1 MERAPNTSEYWYHH
15 LYGDDADLFDS
26 GVVDADSDPDNGY
39 RADIKLVRPL
49 PAGQYVVE
57 EARQLQSMVPC
68 GHIEVGRGRWTFNVT
83 APEGVLHELFFDP
96 VTVGSAVAA
105 DATNGVLKPSSFTD
119 ANGASATIEGISY
132 ESSTVEVEVDPNDA
146 LGGHILDII
155 ELDGTVSLSLDVFDA
170 TVDDANDTLSWS
182 VSSQPWN
189 DGDKLMVRI
198 REAPPEPVF
207 ESSSY
212 TFDAAEDAEV
222 GTLVGTVSATDPGS
236 GSSVADCGKPS
247 MVDMGNVG

>member
-83 APEGVLHELFFDP
+83 APEGTVHELFFDP
-96 VTVGSAVAA
+96 VNVGSGVAA
-105 DATNGVLKPSSFTD
+105 DATNGVLKPATFTD
-119 ANGASATIEGISY
+119 PNGASATHSSISY
-132 ESSTVEVEVDPNDA
+132 ESGTVEMEVTPDDA
-146 LGGHILDII
+146 LDDHIVDII
-155 ELDGTVSLSLDVFDA
+155 ELDGTVSLSLDVADA
-170 TVDDANDTLSWS
+170 TVVGANDTLSWS
-182 VSSQPWN
+182 VSSHPWE

-198 REAPPEPVF
+198 REASP
-207 ESSSY
+207 
-212 TFDAAEDAEV
+212 
-222 GTLVGTVSATDPGS
+222 
-236 GSSVADCGKPS
+236 
-247 MVDMGNVG
+247 